1 MKKKRYIASNRDNGR
16 SECMCRLPYFVEP
29 QNAGINGRAY
39 GGPKEGV
46 II

>member
-1 MKKKRYIASNRDNGR
+1 MKKMYYIAINRDNRR
-16 SECMCRLPYFVEP
+16 SECMCRFPHFAP
-29 QNAGINGRAY
+29 QNAAIEGRAY